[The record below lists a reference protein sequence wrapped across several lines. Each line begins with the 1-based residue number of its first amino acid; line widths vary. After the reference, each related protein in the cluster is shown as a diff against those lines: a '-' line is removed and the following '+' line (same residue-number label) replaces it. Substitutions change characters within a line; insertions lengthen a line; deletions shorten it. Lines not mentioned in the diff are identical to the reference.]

1 MPTMGSSGT
10 TSACWVTWTNSTTA
24 STTLVWNG
32 WNSTAW
38 NSTAFLT
45 TQAPPPPPTPEEI
58 AAQEEYRQRA
68 REAAKR
74 EAEERAAAIAKAQA
88 LLEGMLT
95 PEQIAQLA
103 AHHWFEVISQHGHRY
118 RINQGQRRNVQRLKK
133 DGAHEAWFCIH
144 PDDVPDE
151 DAMLAQKLL
160 LETDERAFLRIA
172 NRS

>member
-1 MPTMGSSGT
+1 MPTTFAGEYYATT
-10 TSACWVTWTNSTTA
+10 TSCDMVTWTNSTTA

-32 WNSTAW
+32 WNSTA
-38 NSTAFLT
+38 FLT
-45 TQAPPPPPTPEEI
+45 TQ
-58 AAQEEYRQRA
+58 
-68 REAAKR
+68 
-74 EAEERAAAIAKAQA
+74 AAAIAKAQA

-103 AHHWFEVISQHGHRY
+103 AHHWFEVVSQHGHRY

-160 LETDERAFLRIA
+160 LETDEQAFLRIA